1 MRIAMQT
8 MLFPT
13 LLLRGDAM
21 LVVCGAH
28 LSIRRRGS
36 PLRGF
41 LLFLKNLKKT
51 IDRIYAIAYNNNCKG
66 EMEIPQIK
74 RGGHENEVQQE
85 EYHEKC
91 LEHPQ
96 VR

>member
-28 LSIRRRGS
+28 LSIRRRES
-36 PLRGF
+36 PARDS
-41 LLFLKNLKKT
+41 LFFENLQKGVDN
-51 IDRIYAIAYNNNCKG
+51 IRLIVYNNKCQG
-66 EMEIPQIK
+66 EMEIPESK
-74 RGGHENEVQQE
+74 RGGKQ
-85 EYHEKC
+85 K
-91 LEHPQ
+91 
-96 VR
+96 

>member
-28 LSIRRRGS
+28 LSIRRRES
-36 PLRGF
+36 PAKDS
-41 LLFLKNLKKT
+41 LLFLKIFKKVLT
-51 IDRIYAIAYNNNCKG
+51 IDA
-66 EMEIPQIK
+66 
-74 RGGHENEVQQE
+74 
-85 EYHEKC
+85 
-91 LEHPQ
+91 
-96 VR
+96 

>member
-1 MRIAMQT
+1 MSLAKRERLCYLIVAYRVRRRLLARLWIEMRIAMQT

-41 LLFLKNLKKT
+41 LLFL
-51 IDRIYAIAYNNNCKG
+51 
-66 EMEIPQIK
+66 
-74 RGGHENEVQQE
+74 
-85 EYHEKC
+85 
-91 LEHPQ
+91 
-96 VR
+96 

>member
-28 LSIRRRGS
+28 LSIRRRES
-36 PLRGF
+36 PARDS
-41 LLFLKNLKKT
+41 LLFLKIFWDMGSDDPLAWKEYNLAC
-51 IDRIYAIAYNNNCKG
+51 D
-66 EMEIPQIK
+66 ED
-74 RGGHENEVQQE
+74 EVDNA
-85 EYHEKC
+85 
-91 LEHPQ
+91 
-96 VR
+96 